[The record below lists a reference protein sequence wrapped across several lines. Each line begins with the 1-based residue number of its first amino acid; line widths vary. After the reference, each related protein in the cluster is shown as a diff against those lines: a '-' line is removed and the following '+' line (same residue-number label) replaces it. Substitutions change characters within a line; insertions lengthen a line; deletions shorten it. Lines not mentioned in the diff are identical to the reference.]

1 MCFNEIGCLFSLHMF
16 HQNWPLQMLPFFLP
30 LKYFVFWVK
39 NYFRQKIYLRFCCEV
54 PYAVSDVTS
63 FFLFT
68 SYISYKLSASN
79 VAFFCLILPF
89 KYFVFCRKIWF
100 STKDISS
107 LLLWSTICC
116 LRCCFFF
123 SFITSCVSSKPVAF
137 FHIICFPKKWLLF
150 SRHMFHQNCLLFSRP
165 QQQLSHNESHYTLWL
180 RFQFPSSISISI
192 SISVFKVDLNLD
204 LDFSF
209 ASASISVSIS
219 VFSFDLS
226 FDFSFSGRSQF
237 QLPASTLLEVDFESG
252 FWDLCF

>member
-1 MCFNEIGCLFSLHMF
+1 MLLNWWNSSVKSFHIYSLLEWKQNAASDVTCFSLFYLMCFNQIGCLFSLHMF

-39 NYFRQKIYLRFCCEV
+39 NYFRQKIYLRFCFEV

-68 SYISYKLSASN
+68 SYVSYKLSASN

-123 SFITSCVSSKPVAF
+123 PLSPHVFHLNRLLFFTSYVSPRSGCF
-137 FHIICFPKKWLLF
+137 FHVICFIKTVCF
-150 SRHMFHQNCLLFSRP
+150 FHV
-165 QQQLSHNESHYTLWL
+165 HN
-180 RFQFPSSISISI
+180 
-192 SISVFKVDLNLD
+192 NN
-204 LDFSF
+204 
-209 ASASISVSIS
+209 
-219 VFSFDLS
+219 
-226 FDFSFSGRSQF
+226 
-237 QLPASTLLEVDFESG
+237 
-252 FWDLCF
+252 

>member
-1 MCFNEIGCLFSLHMF
+1 MKTICCLRCYLFFPFSPHIF
-16 HQNWPLQMLPFFLP
+16 QPNWLPFFTSYVSSKLAASNVAIFLP

-39 NYFRQKIYLRFCCEV
+39 NYFRQKIYLRFCFEV

-68 SYISYKLSASN
+68 SYVSYKLSASN

-123 SFITSCVSSKPVAF
+123 PLSPHVFHLNRLLFFTSYVSPRSGCF
-137 FHIICFPKKWLLF
+137 FHVICFIKTGCF
-150 SRHMFHQNCLLFSRP
+150 FHV
-165 QQQLSHNESHYTLWL
+165 HN
-180 RFQFPSSISISI
+180 
-192 SISVFKVDLNLD
+192 NN
-204 LDFSF
+204 
-209 ASASISVSIS
+209 
-219 VFSFDLS
+219 
-226 FDFSFSGRSQF
+226 
-237 QLPASTLLEVDFESG
+237 
-252 FWDLCF
+252 